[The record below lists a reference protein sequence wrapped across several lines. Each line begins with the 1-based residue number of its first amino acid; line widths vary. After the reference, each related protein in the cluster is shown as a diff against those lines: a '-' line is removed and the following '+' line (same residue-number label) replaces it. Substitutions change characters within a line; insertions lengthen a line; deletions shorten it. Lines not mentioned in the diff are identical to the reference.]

1 MTYAAKNGRK
11 RHRPDHAE
19 NQMSNHKLR
28 LKYPS
33 GAEFEAEGP
42 AEFILSEK
50 ADFLAGMATPTT
62 SRPTAQGPAEMRQEP
77 AFWDRIID
85 QKGPLRLR
93 IKTPEISAVDAVL
106 ILMAANR
113 AISLKEDMSAIT
125 LSKALKTSGYEPDRL
140 DRLLIKEIR
149 EGRITAS
156 GTKRNRTY
164 RLTQK
169 GIGAAAAAIA
179 RLPKDT

>member
-1 MTYAAKNGRK
+1 
-11 RHRPDHAE
+11 
-19 NQMSNHKLR
+19 MSNHKLR

-50 ADFLAGMATPTT
+50 ADFLAGM
-62 SRPTAQGPAEMRQEP
+62 TAPAAAGPPVQAPAESRQEP
-77 AFWDRIID
+77 AFWNTIID
-85 QKGPLRLR
+85 RNGPLRLR
-93 IKTPEISAVDAVL
+93 IKTPEINAVDAVL
-106 ILMAANR
+106 ILMAASR
-113 AISLKEDMSAIT
+113 ALNFKEDMGAIA

-140 DRLLIKEIR
+140 DRLLAKEIR

-169 GIGAAAAAIA
+169 GIGAAAIAIA
-179 RLPKDT
+179 RLPKDI

>member
-1 MTYAAKNGRK
+1 
-11 RHRPDHAE
+11 
-19 NQMSNHKLR
+19 MSSYKLR
-28 LKYPS
+28 LKHPS

-50 ADFLAGMATPTT
+50 TSFLAAIAAAPPSGEEAPGA
-62 SRPTAQGPAEMRQEP
+62 SAAGASAET
-77 AFWDRIID
+77 AFWAKIVEH
-85 QKGPLRLR
+85 KGELLMLR
-93 IKTPEISAVDAVL
+93 IKAPGTGAVEAVL

-113 AISLKEDMSAIT
+113 ALNLKEDMSAII

-140 DRLLIKEIR
+140 DRLLAKEIR

-169 GIGAAAAAIA
+169 GMEAASAAII
-179 RLPKDT
+179 RLPSVVSRK

>member
-1 MTYAAKNGRK
+1 MN
-11 RHRPDHAE
+11 
-19 NQMSNHKLR
+19 NHKLR

-42 AEFILSEK
+42 TEFILSEK
-50 ADFLAGMATPTT
+50 ADFLAGMTAPAAAKGT
-62 SRPTAQGPAEMRQEP
+62 SEIRQET

-106 ILMAANR
+106 LLMAASR

-140 DRLLIKEIR
+140 DRLLTKEIR

-169 GIGAAAAAIA
+169 GIGAAAAAIT
-179 RLPKDT
+179 RLPKDI

>member
-1 MTYAAKNGRK
+1 MRQGGPSNKPAR
-11 RHRPDHAE
+11 RHGE
-19 NQMSNHKLR
+19 QMSNSKLR

-42 AEFILSEK
+42 AEFIQSEK
-50 ADFLAGMATPTT
+50 ADFLAGITA
-62 SRPTAQGPAEMRQEP
+62 SAGARPPAQSPAETRQET
-77 AFWDRIID
+77 AFWDRVVD
-85 QKGPLRLR
+85 RKGPLKLR
-93 IKTPEISAVDAVL
+93 IKAPEIGPVDAVVM
-106 ILMAANR
+106 LMAASR
-113 AISLKEDMSAIT
+113 ALSLKEDMSAIT

-140 DRLLIKEIR
+140 DRLLTKEIR

-169 GIGAAAAAIA
+169 GIEAAAIA
-179 RLPKDT
+179 ITRLPKDI